1 MVTKTLHRQPTFEQ
15 HKLYK
20 KWGGGGLRCSC
31 RVSSFWS
38 TTSTRVYNVPTY
50 IFVDAY
56 VCLFDLIFVILI
68 CGRIVDFCDIS
79 LLLSVL
85 CQFLLFVLP
94 FSTKVLS
101 TMKIL
106 KSMFVVWYKIIIPH
120 LHVLSYMFRYNIVW
134 QWYGV
139 IYSRTCKSRLS
150 YYKHWV

>member
-1 MVTKTLHRQPTFEQ
+1 MQWSNKKDKQTIQWSPKHYTDNQHSSNINSTKN
-15 HKLYK
+15 
-20 KWGGGGLRCSC
+20 GGGGLRCSC

-106 KSMFVVWYKIIIPH
+106 KSMFVV
-120 LHVLSYMFRYNIVW
+120 
-134 QWYGV
+134 
-139 IYSRTCKSRLS
+139 
-150 YYKHWV
+150 

>member
-20 KWGGGGLRCSC
+20 KWEGGLRCSF

-38 TTSTRVYNVPTY
+38 TISTRIYNVSTY
-50 IFVDAY
+50 IFVD
-56 VCLFDLIFVILI
+56 VCLFDLILVILI
-68 CGRIVDFCDIS
+68 CGRIVDFCVIS

-94 FSTKVLS
+94 FSTNVLS
-101 TMKIL
+101 TMKII
-106 KSMFVVWYKIIIPH
+106 KSMCVVWYKIIIPH
-120 LHVLSYMFRYNIVW
+120 LHVLNYMVRYNIVW